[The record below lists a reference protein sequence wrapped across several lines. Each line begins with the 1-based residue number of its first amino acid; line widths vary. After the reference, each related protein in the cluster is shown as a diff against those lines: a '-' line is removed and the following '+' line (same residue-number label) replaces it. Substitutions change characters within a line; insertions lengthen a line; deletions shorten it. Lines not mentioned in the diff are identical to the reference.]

1 MMFQARSSGGPS
13 PSEYQALAPRL
24 ARDRDLLA
32 SIKTRL
38 ARNCDT
44 CALFDSG
51 RFARHIEAPY
61 IAMWERSQRGE
72 PAQGFAVDLNAP
84 FRRPLLSPWS
94 PRGMSNVQNGE
105 GLPGGRIKNLERISN
120 QGDHPHRRTLG
131 QTLAAL
137 RHHRDPRDRCAN
149 VGLERGRYRAAES
162 LAALNADFRK
172 VGNRPR
178 RVSNLHE

>member
-1 MMFQARSSGGPS
+1 MAHDMVLSERGRPAGGVSALDLEMDVTELPYDIEPGARVGDNARSTGAGFD
-13 PSEYQALAPRL
+13 
-24 ARDRDLLA
+24 AR
-32 SIKTRL
+32 
-38 ARNCDT
+38 
-44 CALFDSG
+44 
-51 RFARHIEAPY
+51 
-61 IAMWERSQRGE
+61 
-72 PAQGFAVDLNAP
+72 

-149 VGLERGRYRAAES
+149 VGLERGRYRAAE
-162 LAALNADFRK
+162 ALR
-172 VGNRPR
+172 
-178 RVSNLHE
+178 L